1 MAAPRYGS
9 DVRRALLA
17 KHFLLREADGK
28 TLDQLVAASVVVS
41 YGNRQRIFDKGDEG
55 DRLLGV
61 LGGQV
66 RIYVM
71 SSEGRELIMN
81 VIMPGELFGEI
92 SLIDGKPRSA
102 SAVAIGPTDLLHI
115 RRLDF
120 LNLLKANA
128 ELCLKFMSILCE
140 RVRWT
145 SGLLEDASLLDLP
158 ARLAKRLLN
167 LAQGIGEKQG
177 DGILIGLRLS
187 QTDLGNM
194 LGVTRE
200 AVNKQLREWK
210 KDGLVDMQ
218 DGQMLILNPKSLSA
232 LVGR

>member
-1 MAAPRYGS
+1 
-9 DVRRALLA
+9 LLA
-17 KHFLLREADGK
+17 KHFLLREADPK
-28 TLDQLVAASVVVS
+28 TLDQLTAASVVVS
-41 YGNRQRIFDKGDEG
+41 YGNRQRIFDKGDDG

-61 LGGQV
+61 LRGQV
-66 RIYVM
+66 RIYVI

-81 VIMPGELFGEI
+81 VIMPDELFGEI

-102 SAVAIGPTDLLHI
+102 SAVAVGDTDLLHI
-115 RRLDF
+115 KRADLQA
-120 LNLLKANA
+120 LLQKNS
-128 ELCLKFMSILCE
+128 ELCFKFMTVLCE

-145 SGLLEDASLLDLP
+145 SGLLEDASLLDLT

-167 LAQGIGEKQG
+167 LAEGVGEKEG
-177 DGILIGLRLS
+177 DAIRISVKLS

-210 KDGLVDMQ
+210 KDGIVDMQ
-218 DGQMLILNPKSLSA
+218 DGQVLIQDPKALA
-232 LVGR
+232 RLVGR

>member
-1 MAAPRYGS
+1 MSPVRYS
-9 DVRRALLA
+9 PEVRRSLLA
-17 KHFLLREADGK
+17 KHFLLREADPK
-28 TLDQLVAASVVVS
+28 TLDQLTAASVVVS
-41 YGNRQRIFDKGDEG
+41 YGNRQRIFDKGDDG

-61 LGGQV
+61 LRGQV
-66 RIYVM
+66 RIYVI

-102 SAVAIGPTDLLHI
+102 SAVAIGDTDLLHI
-115 RRLDF
+115 KRSDLQT
-120 LNLLKANA
+120 LLQKNS
-128 ELCLKFMSILCE
+128 ELCFKFMAVLCE

-167 LAQGIGEKQG
+167 LAEGVGEKEG
-177 DGILIGLRLS
+177 DAIRISVKLS

-210 KDGLVDMQ
+210 KDGIVDMT
-218 DGQMLILNPKSLSA
+218 DGQVLIQDPKALA
-232 LVGR
+232 RLVGR

>member
-1 MAAPRYGS
+1 MSVRYS
-9 DVRRALLA
+9 PEVRRSLLA
-17 KHFLLREADGK
+17 KHFLLREADPK
-28 TLDQLVAASVVVS
+28 TLDQLTAASVVVS
-41 YGNRQRIFDKGDEG
+41 YGNRQRIFDKGDDGE
-55 DRLLGV
+55 RLLGV
-61 LGGQV
+61 LRGQV
-66 RIYVM
+66 RIYVI

-102 SAVAIGPTDLLHI
+102 SAVAIGDTDLLHI
-115 RRLDF
+115 RRGDLQS
-120 LNLLKANA
+120 LLQKNS
-128 ELCLKFMSILCE
+128 ELCFKFMSVLCE

-167 LAQGIGEKQG
+167 LAEGVGEKEG
-177 DGILIGLRLS
+177 NAIRIGVKLS

-218 DGQMLILNPKSLSA
+218 DGQVLIQDPKMLA
-232 LVGR
+232 RVVGR

>member
-1 MAAPRYGS
+1 MSVRYS
-9 DVRRALLA
+9 AEVRRALLA
-17 KHFLLREADGK
+17 KHFLLREADPK

-41 YGNRQRIFDKGDEG
+41 YGNRQRIFDKGDDG

-102 SAVAIGPTDLLHI
+102 SAVAIGDTDLLHI
-115 RRLDF
+115 RRQDF
-120 LNLLKANA
+120 IALLKNNG

-158 ARLAKRLLN
+158 ARLAKRLLS
-167 LAQGIGEKQG
+167 LARGIGEKQG
-177 DGILIGLRLS
+177 DGIRIGVKLS

>member
-1 MAAPRYGS
+1 MSTRYS
-9 DVRRALLA
+9 PEVRRAVLA
-17 KHFLLREADGK
+17 KHFLLKEANGK
-28 TLDQLVAASVVVS
+28 MLDQLVASSIVVS

-102 SAVAIGPTDLLHI
+102 SAVAIGATDLLHI
-115 RRLDF
+115 RRSDF
-120 LNLLKANA
+120 MTLLRQNC
-128 ELCLKFMSILCE
+128 ELSLRFMEVLCE

-167 LAQGIGEKQG
+167 LAEGIGEKQG
-177 DGILIGLRLS
+177 DGIRIGLKLS

-210 KDGLVDMQ
+210 RDGLVDMHE
-218 DGQMLILNPKSLSA
+218 GQMLILDPEGLGD
-232 LVGR
+232 LVGE

>member
-1 MAAPRYGS
+1 MTVRYS
-9 DVRRALLA
+9 ADVRRSLLA
-17 KHFLLREADGK
+17 KHFLLREADPK

-41 YGNRQRIFDKGDEG
+41 YGNRQRIFDKGDDG

-61 LGGQV
+61 LAGQV
-66 RIYVM
+66 RIYVI

-102 SAVAIGPTDLLHI
+102 SAVAIGDTDLLHI
-115 RRLDF
+115 RRQDF
-120 LNLLKANA
+120 MTLLKNNG
-128 ELCLKFMSILCE
+128 ELCLKFMAILCE

-158 ARLAKRLLN
+158 SRLAKRLLS
-167 LAQGIGEKQG
+167 LASGIGEKQG
-177 DGILIGLRLS
+177 DGIRIGVKLS

-218 DGQMLILNPKSLSA
+218 DGQMLILDPKALSRV
-232 LVGR
+232 VGH

>member
-1 MAAPRYGS
+1 MSVRYS
-9 DVRRALLA
+9 AEVRRSLLA
-17 KHFLLREADGK
+17 KHFLLREADPK
-28 TLDQLVAASVVVS
+28 TLDQLAAASVVVS
-41 YGNRQRIFDKGDEG
+41 YGNRQRIFDKGDDG

-61 LGGQV
+61 LAGQV
-66 RIYVM
+66 RIYVI

-102 SAVAIGPTDLLHI
+102 SAVAIGDTDLLHI
-115 RRLDF
+115 RRADLQS
-120 LNLLKANA
+120 LLQKNS
-128 ELCLKFMSILCE
+128 ELCFKFMSVLCE

-167 LAQGIGEKQG
+167 LAKGVGEKEG
-177 DGILIGLRLS
+177 EAVRINVKLS

-218 DGQMLILNPKSLSA
+218 DGHVLIQDPKTLA
-232 LVGR
+232 KIVGR

>member
-1 MAAPRYGS
+1 
-9 DVRRALLA
+9 
-17 KHFLLREADGK
+17 
-28 TLDQLVAASVVVS
+28 
-41 YGNRQRIFDKGDEG
+41 
-55 DRLLGV
+55 
-61 LGGQV
+61 V
-66 RIYVM
+66 RIYVI

-102 SAVAIGPTDLLHI
+102 SAVAVGETDLLHI
-115 RRLDF
+115 KRADLQS
-120 LNLLKANA
+120 LLQKNS
-128 ELCLKFMSILCE
+128 ELCFKFMSVLCE

-167 LAQGIGEKQG
+167 LAEGVGEKEG
-177 DGILIGLRLS
+177 DAIRIGVKLS

-210 KDGLVDMQ
+210 KDGIVDMT
-218 DGQMLILNPKSLSA
+218 DGQVLIQDPKMLA
-232 LVGR
+232 RLVGR

>member
-1 MAAPRYGS
+1 MAVRYS
-9 DVRRALLA
+9 PEVRRALLE
-17 KHFLLREADGK
+17 KHFLLREADPK
-28 TLDQLVAASVVVS
+28 TLDQLAAAAVVVS

-61 LGGQV
+61 LAGQV

-102 SAVAIGPTDLLHI
+102 SAVAVGETDLLHI
-115 RRLDF
+115 KRADLQA
-120 LNLLKANA
+120 LLQKNS
-128 ELCLKFMSILCE
+128 ELCFKFMTVLCE

-145 SGLLEDASLLDLP
+145 SGLLEDASLLDLTS
-158 ARLAKRLLN
+158 RLAKRLLN
-167 LAQGIGEKQG
+167 LAAGMGEKEG
-177 DGILIGLRLS
+177 EAIRIAVKLS

-210 KDGLVDMQ
+210 KDGIVDMQ
-218 DGQMLILNPKSLSA
+218 DGQVLIQNPKMLA
-232 LVGR
+232 RLVGR

>member
-1 MAAPRYGS
+1 MSTRYGP
-9 DVRRALLA
+9 DTRRALLN
-17 KHFLLREADGK
+17 KHFLLRDADPK
-28 TLDQLVAASVVVS
+28 MVDQLIASSIVVS

-81 VIMPGELFGEI
+81 VLMPGDVFGEI

-102 SAVAIGPTDLLHI
+102 SAVAMGPTDLLHI
-115 RRLDF
+115 RRSDF
-120 LNLLKANA
+120 IAALKKNCDLA
-128 ELCLKFMSILCE
+128 LKFMEVLCE

-158 ARLAKRLLN
+158 SRMAKRLLN
-167 LAQGIGEKQG
+167 LAQGIGEKQK
-177 DGILIGLRLS
+177 DGVRIGLKLS

-210 KDGLVDMQ
+210 RDGLVDMQ
-218 DGQMLILNPKSLSA
+218 EGQLLILNLEGLA
-232 LVGR
+232 DLVGS

>member
-1 MAAPRYGS
+1 MSPRYTPE
-9 DVRRALLA
+9 VRRALLA
-17 KHFLLREADGK
+17 KHFLLREADAK
-28 TLDQLVAASVVVS
+28 TLDQLVASSIVVS

-115 RRLDF
+115 RRQDF
-120 LNLLKANA
+120 LALLQRNCD
-128 ELCLKFMSILCE
+128 LCLKFMAVLCE

-158 ARLAKRLLN
+158 SRLAKRLLS
-167 LAQGIGEKQG
+167 LAHGIGEKQG
-177 DGILIGLRLS
+177 DGIRIGVKLS

-210 KDGLVDMQ
+210 RDGLVDVH
-218 DGQMLILNPKSLSA
+218 DGQVLILDPKSLAA

>member
-1 MAAPRYGS
+1 MAVRYS
-9 DVRRALLA
+9 PEIRRELLA
-17 KHFLLREADGK
+17 KHFLLREADPK
-28 TLDQLVAASVVVS
+28 TLDQLTAASVVVS
-41 YGNRQRIFDKGDEG
+41 YGNRQRIFDKGDDG

-61 LGGQV
+61 LAGQV
-66 RIYVM
+66 RIYVI

-102 SAVAIGPTDLLHI
+102 SAVAVGETHLLHI
-115 RRLDF
+115 KRADLQS
-120 LNLLKANA
+120 LLQKNS
-128 ELCLKFMSILCE
+128 ELCFKFKSVLCE

-167 LAQGIGEKQG
+167 LAEGVGEKEG
-177 DGILIGLRLS
+177 DAIRISVKLS

-210 KDGLVDMQ
+210 KDGIVDMT
-218 DGQMLILNPKSLSA
+218 DGQVLIQDPKMLA
-232 LVGR
+232 RLVGR

>member
-1 MAAPRYGS
+1 MSARYNPET
-9 DVRRALLA
+9 RRALLA
-17 KHFLLREADGK
+17 KHFLLREADPK
-28 TLDQLVAASVVVS
+28 TLDQLAASSVVVS

-61 LGGQV
+61 LAGQV

-81 VIMPGELFGEI
+81 VILPGELFGEI

-102 SAVAIGPTDLLHI
+102 SAVAIGDTDLLHI
-115 RRLDF
+115 RRSDLQA
-120 LNLLKANA
+120 LLQKNS
-128 ELCLKFMSILCE
+128 ELCFKFMSVLCE

-158 ARLAKRLLN
+158 SRLAKRLLN
-167 LAQGIGEKQG
+167 LAQGVGEKEG
-177 DGILIGLRLS
+177 EAIRIGVKLS

-210 KDGLVDMQ
+210 KDGIVDMQ
-218 DGQMLILNPKSLSA
+218 DGQVLIQNPKMLA
-232 LVGR
+232 RLVGR

>member
-1 MAAPRYGS
+1 MSVRYS
-9 DVRRALLA
+9 PEVRRALLA
-17 KHFLLREADGK
+17 KHFLLREADPK
-28 TLDQLVAASVVVS
+28 TLDQLVATSVVVS
-41 YGNRQRIFDKGDEG
+41 YGNRQRIFDKGDDG

-61 LGGQV
+61 LAGQV
-66 RIYVM
+66 RIYVI

-102 SAVAIGPTDLLHI
+102 SAVAIGDTDLLHI
-115 RRLDF
+115 KRSDLQS
-120 LNLLKANA
+120 LLQKNS
-128 ELCLKFMSILCE
+128 ELCFKFMSVLCE

-158 ARLAKRLLN
+158 SRLAKRLLN
-167 LAQGIGEKQG
+167 LAEGVGEKEG
-177 DGILIGLRLS
+177 DAIRISVKLS

-210 KDGLVDMQ
+210 KDGIVDMQ
-218 DGQMLILNPKSLSA
+218 DGQVLIQDPKTLA
-232 LVGR
+232 RLVGR

>member
-1 MAAPRYGS
+1 MSVRYS
-9 DVRRALLA
+9 ADLRRSLLA
-17 KHFLLREADGK
+17 KHFLLREADPK
-28 TLDQLVAASVVVS
+28 TLDQLTATSVVVS
-41 YGNRQRIFDKGDEG
+41 YGNRQRIFDKGDDGE
-55 DRLLGV
+55 RLLGV
-61 LGGQV
+61 LAGQV

-102 SAVAIGPTDLLHI
+102 SAVAIGDTDLLHI
-115 RRLDF
+115 RRSDLQS
-120 LNLLKANA
+120 LLHKNS
-128 ELCLKFMSILCE
+128 ELCFKFMTVLCE

-167 LAQGIGEKQG
+167 LAQGVGEKEG
-177 DGILIGLRLS
+177 DAIRISVKLS

-210 KDGLVDMQ
+210 KDGIVDMQ
-218 DGQMLILNPKSLSA
+218 DGQVLIQDPKMLARI
-232 LVGR
+232 VGR

>member
-1 MAAPRYGS
+1 MSPRYS
-9 DVRRALLA
+9 PEVRRALLA
-17 KHFLLREADGK
+17 KHFLLREADAK
-28 TLDQLVAASVVVS
+28 TLDQLVAN

-66 RIYVM
+66 RIFVM

-102 SAVAIGPTDLLHI
+102 SAVAVGPTDLLHI
-115 RRLDF
+115 RRQDF
-120 LNLLKANA
+120 FALLQRNC
-128 ELCLKFMSILCE
+128 ELCLKFMEILCK

-145 SGLLEDASLLDLP
+145 SGLLEDAALLDLT
-158 ARLAKRLLN
+158 ARLAKRLLS

-177 DGILIGLRLS
+177 DGIRIGLRLS

-200 AVNKQLREWK
+200 AINKQLREWK
-210 KDGLVDMQ
+210 REGLVDMQ
-218 DGQMLILNPKSLSA
+218 DGQMLILDPKSLA
-232 LVGR
+232 KLVGR

>member
-1 MAAPRYGS
+1 MSTRYGP
-9 DVRRALLA
+9 DTRRTLLN
-17 KHFLLREADGK
+17 KHFLLRDADPK
-28 TLDQLVAASVVVS
+28 MLDQLIASSIVVS
-41 YGNRQRIFDKGDEG
+41 YGSRQRIFDKGDDG

-81 VIMPGELFGEI
+81 VLMPGDVFGEI

-102 SAVAIGPTDLLHI
+102 SAVAMGPTDLLHI
-115 RRLDF
+115 RRADF
-120 LNLLKANA
+120 LAALRKNCDLA
-128 ELCLKFMSILCE
+128 LKFMEILCE

-158 ARLAKRLLN
+158 ARMAKRLLN
-167 LAQGIGEKQG
+167 LAGGIGEKQK
-177 DGILIGLRLS
+177 DGIRIGLKLS

-210 KDGLVDMQ
+210 RDGLVDMQ
-218 DGQMLILNPKSLSA
+218 EGQLLLLDPKGLGD
-232 LVGR
+232 LVGS